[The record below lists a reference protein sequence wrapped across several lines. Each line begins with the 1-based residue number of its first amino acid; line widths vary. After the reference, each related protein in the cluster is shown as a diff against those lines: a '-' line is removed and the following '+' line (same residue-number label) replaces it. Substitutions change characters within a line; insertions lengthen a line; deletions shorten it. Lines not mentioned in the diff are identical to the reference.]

1 VRREKGDV
9 SIRLCRLQ
17 LARKE
22 KWEERARENN
32 NNEEEARA
40 VSRFGSDRQ
49 RIGKNE
55 IKEVDSR
62 RETRALSSHCS
73 IFLAFSLSL
82 SFFTKSADGA
92 LLTSVR

>member
-22 KWEERARENN
+22 KGEERARENN
-32 NNEEEARA
+32 NNEEEARV

-55 IKEVDSR
+55 IKELDSR
-62 RETRALSSHCS
+62 RETRALSHCS

-82 SFFTKSADGA
+82 SLFTKSADGA